1 MTPFLITLLAPRAPP
16 ATEGGEKRE
25 PITELMTDLCY
36 PIHPWDVSDESGS
49 TVRDH
54 ANFRPEGTHFSR
66 IRSLEA
72 VRGPIQP

>member
-36 PIHPWDVSDESGS
+36 PIHPWDVSDESGNLAS
-49 TVRDH
+49 NPVLD
-54 ANFRPEGTHFSR
+54 
-66 IRSLEA
+66 LEPPSPQA
-72 VRGPIQP
+72 R